1 MSNSTEEELSLD
13 VMDNVTRQNSSDPD
27 WRQEEMAAKMVLE
40 GILLPI
46 ISSFGFLGKIKMAN
60 GKILQIQMKFVRK
73 RRKNRGNT

>member
-1 MSNSTEEELSLD
+1 MANSTEEEIGLD

-46 ISSFGFLGKIKMAN
+46 ISSFGFLGN
-60 GKILQIQMKFVRK
+60 
-73 RRKNRGNT
+73 

>member
-1 MSNSTEEELSLD
+1 MRQRYKTWSSTAACEALKISDGRMSNSTEEEMSLD

-46 ISSFGFLGKIKMAN
+46 ISSFGFLGKN
-60 GKILQIQMKFVRK
+60 
-73 RRKNRGNT
+73 